1 MTEAEQLSGVRPL
14 EAQLW
19 GEVRFSHAGVAVE
32 PPSHKAAALLA
43 YLVVAPAAVR
53 REELAALLWSPDRL
67 ANVRQ
72 ALYTL
77 RSLPGAD
84 EWLDDGVKRVSVRAV
99 SDVGR
104 LREADGNDL
113 AALVDGLG
121 GTELLAGFGAR
132 LPSEY
137 LEWLTRERASSA
149 DLVRSALAER
159 AAQLEGQGEAKRAL
173 ELTVRAQALDP
184 YDEELQRSAMRLA
197 YVSGAADVA
206 LASFAAFTERLAVDL
221 GAEPSS
227 ETAELAR
234 RIERREPLGL
244 RAALAALSDLDRRT
258 LQALALARGALRVDG
273 LASVLERPAF
283 ELVADL
289 ARLAERGLID
299 EHLGLS
305 PEQRAAILPGLP
317 APLRRLLSERI
328 VAVLRND
335 VTADQGALA
344 RHLLAA
350 GERAEAASRALAGA
364 RAEVERSHVEAADE
378 LAYLTLWAAP
388 SEPTLRLEAVL
399 LLERNAASRM
409 NLDAQADF
417 LDEAERLAWELQSDA
432 ALAECNVRRT
442 RFLLAR
448 GRVGEALEEALKA
461 LETALRITDDSLV
474 ARARNAV
481 GAAHFY
487 AGDLDGAAASF
498 AASLAGADD
507 VERYRAHN
515 NLGSINAM
523 RGRLDESYHHFD
535 EALTLARRHSQHLDV
550 SATLNNLAASAERF
564 GDYARAERHFKEGI
578 TVARRANALR
588 REAEMLINLA
598 VVYGRQGQLGPAWNT
613 TAEVEVLAHELAD
626 RRLSMRVSEQRSEIK
641 RLCGDL
647 PGAVDA
653 LNAALDLATSLG
665 DERKRLALRA
675 QLLAAEARLDPRVVP
690 RLELAILDLEAARLT
705 DVAPWLRL
713 ELALCT
719 SDVAVAQAQL
729 AVVDEGQLKS
739 AHQRLVREVVCMRL
753 ALLLGADAAVK
764 RAGLEARERLAH
776 AGLIRASHAHT
787 TGAPQVERAEVMI
800 VEGPKA
806 RYLAWLLE
814 PDAPPSWPPPPPPP
828 AVVAELREQGAGL
841 PRAMA
846 VSLLE
851 LPAAW
856 LDPQGWLG
864 HGSGSLTPR

>member
-1 MTEAEQLSGVRPL
+1 MTEVEGLSSVRPL

-32 PPSHKAAALLA
+32 PTSHKAAALLA
-43 YLVVAPAAVR
+43 YLAVAQGAVQ
-53 REELAALLWSPDRL
+53 REELAALLWGPERL

-84 EWLDDGVKRVSVRAV
+84 EWLDDGVARVSVRAV
-99 SDVGR
+99 TDVGR
-104 LREADGNDL
+104 LRHADELEL
-113 AALVDGLG
+113 AELVDGLD
-121 GTELLAGFGAR
+121 GTELLAGFGTR

-137 LEWLTRERASSA
+137 LEWLARERASSA
-149 DLVRSALAER
+149 DLVRRALAHR
-159 AAQLEGQGEAKRAL
+159 AAQLEGLGEVKRAL
-173 ELTVRAQALDP
+173 ELTMHAQAHDP

-197 YVSGAADVA
+197 YVSGSADAA
-206 LASFAAFTERLAVDL
+206 LAGYAAFSERLAAEV
-221 GAEPSS
+221 GAEPSG
-227 ETAELAR
+227 ETQELAR

-244 RAALAALSDLDRRT
+244 RGTLTALSDPDLRA
-258 LQALALARGALRVDG
+258 LQAVAVARGALRVDG
-273 LASVLERPAF
+273 LAAVLERPAF

-299 EHLGLS
+299 EHLGLN
-305 PEQRAAILPGLP
+305 PEQRAAILTSLT
-317 APLRRLLSERI
+317 APLRRLFSERI

-335 VTADQGALA
+335 VTADQGVLA

-350 GERAEAASRALAGA
+350 GEREEAASRALAGA
-364 RAEVERSHVEAADE
+364 KAAVERSQAQVADE
-378 LAYLTLWAAP
+378 LAFLTLWAAP
-388 SEPTLRLEAVL
+388 SEPALRLEAVL

-409 NLDAQADF
+409 NVAAQADF
-417 LDEAERLAWELQSDA
+417 LEEAERLAWELQSDA

-442 RFLLAR
+442 RLLLAR

-461 LETALRITDDSLV
+461 LETALRIRDDGLV

-487 AGDLDGAAASF
+487 AGDLDGAAAAF
-498 AASLAGADD
+498 AASLSGADD

-564 GDYARAERHFKEGI
+564 GDYPRAERHFREGI
-578 TVARRANALR
+578 TVARRANAVG
-588 REAEMLINLA
+588 REAELLINLA

-613 TAEVEVLAHELAD
+613 MAEVEVLAHELAD
-626 RRLSMRVSEQRSEIK
+626 RRLSMRVSEQRSEIL

-647 PGAVDA
+647 PGAIDA
-653 LNAALDLATSLG
+653 LNAGLDLATSLG
-665 DERKRLALRA
+665 DERKRLALTA
-675 QLLAAEARLDPRVVP
+675 QLLAAEARLDPSVTP
-690 RLELAILDLEAARLT
+690 RLEQAILDLDTARLT

-713 ELALCT
+713 ELALWT
-719 SDVAVAQAQL
+719 GDIATAQAQL
-729 AVVDEGQLKS
+729 ALVDEAELKS
-739 AHQRLVREVVCMRL
+739 AHQRLVRDVARMRL
-753 ALLLGADAAVK
+753 ALLMGAGAALK
-764 RAGLEARERLAH
+764 RAGLEARDRLVD
-776 AGLIRASHAHT
+776 AGLVRASHSHAS
-787 TGAPQVERAEVMI
+787 GQPQAEQAEVMI
-800 VEGPKA
+800 VERPKA

-814 PDAPPSWPPPPPPP
+814 SDTPAGWPPPAPPP
-828 AVVAELREQGAGL
+828 AVVSELKEQGAGL

-846 VSLLE
+846 ASLLE
-851 LPAAW
+851 QPAAW
-856 LDPQGWLG
+856 LQPLE
-864 HGSGSLTPR
+864 